1 MLDCQTV
8 LCYTVSIIREGR
20 IDFMTD
26 REMLEM
32 LVEGQKQIFLRLDGV
47 DSRLDGI
54 DNRLDGIDVR
64 LDGIDRELLAIKNR
78 QDTLEGRQRLLE
90 KKFDHLVNVDIKH
103 LKDTQDTIVVLLQA
117 KGIIPQ
123 IQESIHV

>member
-1 MLDCQTV
+1 
-8 LCYTVSIIREGR
+8 
-20 IDFMTD
+20 MTD

-47 DSRLDGI
+47 DSRLDGIDNRLDGI

-90 KKFDHLVNVDIKH
+90 KKFDHLVNVYIKH
-103 LKDTQDTIVVLLQA
+103 LKDTQDKIVELLQA
-117 KGIIPQ
+117 KCIIQQ

>member
-1 MLDCQTV
+1 
-8 LCYTVSIIREGR
+8 
-20 IDFMTD
+20 MTD

-54 DNRLDGIDVR
+54 DNRLDGIDDRLDGIDVR

-103 LKDTQDTIVVLLQA
+103 LKDTQDTICSA
-117 KGIIPQ
+117 AAGERHNSADTGIYPRL
-123 IQESIHV
+123 SRNRT

>member
-1 MLDCQTV
+1 MEIVYHRNEYESIYLI
-8 LCYTVSIIREGR
+8 YVS
-20 IDFMTD
+20 
-26 REMLEM
+26 